1 MKFAFLLAVSF
12 ISLSSFAANQ
22 TMKLKPLPVRSVT
35 STETSTQAV
44 HPDAAL
50 NTKAVV
56 TTNLSELTK
65 SRVSLSV
72 NVMMNNYAALA
83 LSYGSSSEKET
94 REKLG
99 NQQLTVDRTTT
110 GIGMAYYFFG
120 IEAAKNIAVTPSL
133 IFQSEKDA
141 INTENNSGLGFKL
154 VGIFKPSQRV
164 LFEGGINSTIV
175 AGNTK
180 GEGYLGLGLLF

>member
-1 MKFAFLLAVSF
+1 MKFALLLSISF
-12 ISLSSFAANQ
+12 ISLSGFAANQ
-22 TMKLKPLPVRSVT
+22 TMKLKPLPLRSVT
-35 STETSTQAV
+35 STETSVQVAQ
-44 HPDAAL
+44 PDAEL

-56 TTNLSELTK
+56 TTNLTELTK
-65 SRVSLSV
+65 SRVNLSV

-83 LSYGSSSEKET
+83 LSYGSSSEREA

-120 IEAAKNIAVTPSL
+120 VEAARNIAVTPSL

-141 INTENNSGLGFKL
+141 VNTENNSGLGVKL
-154 VGIFKPSQRV
+154 VGIFKPTQKV